1 MRWRSTPRPRR
12 HDRALFSL
20 NRIDNWRDRA
30 VTAKLPPPGAWAM
43 SAITALFRV
52 QRIQMTQ
59 FFSSQ
64 WIRVSAVAAITLLI
78 AACGKGQHPAAPA
91 AADKSATP
99 AATAGAIV
107 DGCPIPRDAYDDYLK
122 GLLRGKPLTDVTAE
136 EKNQVLDQMI
146 NMQLI
151 ATQAGKDGLDKDP
164 EVATR
169 IALLRTQILAD
180 AAAQKYVKANEPSDQ
195 ELHAAYDAATDKTEY
210 HASHILV
217 PTKEKA
223 EQLIKKIK
231 AGAKFE
237 DVAKA
242 ESTDNSKANGGDL
255 GWFTVAR
262 MVKPFGDSVKG
273 LKKGEITTEPVQ
285 TQYGWHII
293 KLEDTRDAPFDQMKG
308 QLTNVIMQKKFQR

>member
-1 MRWRSTPRPRR
+1 
-12 HDRALFSL
+12 
-20 NRIDNWRDRA
+20 
-30 VTAKLPPPGAWAM
+30 
-43 SAITALFRV
+43 
-52 QRIQMTQ
+52 MTQ
-59 FFSSQ
+59 FLSTQ
-64 WIRVSAVAAITLLI
+64 WTRVSTVAAITLLL
-78 AACGKGQHPAAPA
+78 AACGKGQEAAAPA
-91 AADKSATP
+91 ATDKPTTTP
-99 AATAGAIV
+99 AVAIV
-107 DGCPIPRDAYDDYLK
+107 DGTPISRDAYDDYLK
-122 GLLRGKPLTDVTAE
+122 SLLRGKPLTDVTAD

-180 AAAQKYVKANEPSDQ
+180 AAAQKYVKSNEPSDQ

-223 EQLIKKIK
+223 DQLIKKIK
-231 AGAKFE
+231 GGAKFE

-242 ESTDNSKANGGDL
+242 ESTDNSKTNGGDL
-255 GWFTVAR
+255 GWFTTAR
-262 MVKPFGDSVKG
+262 MVKPFGDAVKG
-273 LKKGEITTEPVQ
+273 LKKGELTTEPVQ

-293 KLEDTRDAPFDQMKG
+293 KLADTRDAPFDQMKA
-308 QLTNVIMQKKFQR
+308 QLTNGIMQKKFQEYIENLKKTAKIEKKL

>member
-1 MRWRSTPRPRR
+1 
-12 HDRALFSL
+12 
-20 NRIDNWRDRA
+20 
-30 VTAKLPPPGAWAM
+30 
-43 SAITALFRV
+43 
-52 QRIQMTQ
+52 MTQ

-64 WIRVSAVAAITLLI
+64 WTRVSTVAAITLLL
-78 AACGKGQHPAAPA
+78 AACGKGQQAAAPSA
-91 AADKSATP
+91 AADKPATP
-99 AATAGAIV
+99 PVAIV
-107 DGCPIPRDAYDDYLK
+107 DGTPISREAYDDYLK
-122 GLLRGKPLTDVTAE
+122 GLLRGKPATDVTPD

-151 ATQAGKDGLDKDP
+151 AAQAEKDGLEKDP
-164 EVATR
+164 DVATR

-195 ELHAAYDAATDKTEY
+195 ELHAAYDTATDKTEY

-231 AGAKFE
+231 GGAKFE

-255 GWFTVAR
+255 GWFTLAR
-262 MVKPFGDSVKG
+262 MVKPFGDAVKT
-273 LKKGEITTEPVQ
+273 LKKGDITQEPVQ

-293 KLEDTRDAPFDQMKG
+293 KLEDTRDAPFDQMKS
-308 QLTNVIMQKKFQR
+308 QLTNGIMQKKFADYIESLKKNAKIEKKL

>member
-1 MRWRSTPRPRR
+1 
-12 HDRALFSL
+12 
-20 NRIDNWRDRA
+20 
-30 VTAKLPPPGAWAM
+30 
-43 SAITALFRV
+43 
-52 QRIQMTQ
+52 MTQ
-59 FFSSQ
+59 FFSAQ
-64 WIRVSAVAAITLLI
+64 WTRISTVAAITLLL
-78 AACGKGQHPAAPA
+78 AACGKGQQAAAPA
-91 AADKSATP
+91 PAEKPATP
-99 AATAGAIV
+99 PVATV
-107 DGCPIPRDAYDDYLK
+107 DGTPISRDAFDDYLK
-122 GLLRGKPLTDVTAE
+122 GLLRGKPVTDVTAE

-151 ATQAGKDGLDKDP
+151 AAQAEKDGLDKDP
-164 EVATR
+164 DVATR

-180 AAAQKYVKANEPSDQ
+180 AAAQKYVKSNEPSDQ

-231 AGAKFE
+231 GGAKFE

-255 GWFTVAR
+255 GWFTLAR
-262 MVKPFGDSVKG
+262 MVKPFGDAVKT
-273 LKKGEITTEPVQ
+273 LKKDEVTPEPVQ

-293 KLEDTRDAPFDQMKG
+293 KLQDTRDAPFEQMKA
-308 QLTNVIMQKKFQR
+308 QLTNGIMQKKFADYIESLKKNAKIEKKL

>member
-1 MRWRSTPRPRR
+1 
-12 HDRALFSL
+12 
-20 NRIDNWRDRA
+20 
-30 VTAKLPPPGAWAM
+30 
-43 SAITALFRV
+43 
-52 QRIQMTQ
+52 MTQ
-59 FFSSQ
+59 FFNTQ
-64 WIRVSAVAAITLLI
+64 WSRMATVAAITVLL
-78 AACGKGQHPAAPA
+78 AACGKGQQAAAPAPA
-91 AADKSATP
+91 AADKPTVQP
-99 AATAGAIV
+99 VAIV
-107 DGCPIPRDAYDDYLK
+107 DGTPISRDAYDDYLK
-122 GLLRGKPLTDVTAE
+122 SLLRGKPLTDVTAE

-151 ATQAGKDGLDKDP
+151 AEQAEKDGLEKDP
-164 EVATR
+164 DVATR

-180 AAAQKYVKANEPSDQ
+180 AAAQKYVKTNEPSDQ

-223 EQLIKKIK
+223 QQLIKKIK

-255 GWFTVAR
+255 GWFTTAR
-262 MVKPFGDSVKG
+262 MVKPFGDAVKS
-273 LKKGEITTEPVQ
+273 LKKGEITSDPVQ

-293 KLEDTRDAPFDQMKG
+293 LLTDTRDAPFDQFKG
-308 QLTNVIMQKKFQR
+308 QLTNGIMQKKFQDYIENLKKNAKIEKKTV

>member
-1 MRWRSTPRPRR
+1 
-12 HDRALFSL
+12 
-20 NRIDNWRDRA
+20 
-30 VTAKLPPPGAWAM
+30 
-43 SAITALFRV
+43 
-52 QRIQMTQ
+52 MTH
-59 FFSSQ
+59 FFSTQ
-64 WIRVSAVAAITLLI
+64 WTRVSTVAAITLLL
-78 AACGKGQHPAAPA
+78 AACGKGQQAVARPV

-99 AATAGAIV
+99 PVAVV
-107 DGCPIPRDAYDDYLK
+107 DGTPISRDAFDDYLK
-122 GLLRGKPLTDVTAE
+122 GLLRGKPATDVTPD

-151 ATQAGKDGLDKDP
+151 AAQAEKDGLQKDP
-164 EVATR
+164 DVATR

-180 AAAQKYVKANEPSDQ
+180 AAAQKYVKSNQPSDQ

-231 AGAKFE
+231 GGAKFE

-255 GWFTVAR
+255 GWFTLAR
-262 MVKPFGDSVKG
+262 MVKPFGDAVKL
-273 LKKGEITTEPVQ
+273 LKKGEITSEPVQ

-293 KLEDTRDAPFDQMKG
+293 KLEDTRDAPFEQMKA
-308 QLTNVIMQKKFQR
+308 QLTNGIMQKKFADYIEGLKKTAKIEKKLT

>member
-1 MRWRSTPRPRR
+1 
-12 HDRALFSL
+12 
-20 NRIDNWRDRA
+20 
-30 VTAKLPPPGAWAM
+30 
-43 SAITALFRV
+43 
-52 QRIQMTQ
+52 MTQ
-59 FFSSQ
+59 FFSAQ
-64 WIRVSAVAAITLLI
+64 WTRVSTVAAITLLL
-78 AACGKGQHPAAPA
+78 AACGKGQQAAAPPA

-99 AATAGAIV
+99 PVAVVNGT
-107 DGCPIPRDAYDDYLK
+107 PISREAFDDYLK
-122 GLLRGKPLTDVTAE
+122 GLLRGKPATDVTPD

-151 ATQAGKDGLDKDP
+151 AAQAEKDGLDKDP
-164 EVATR
+164 DVATR
-169 IALLRTQILAD
+169 LALLRTQIMAD
-180 AAAQKYVKANEPSDQ
+180 AAAQKYVKGNEPSDQ

-231 AGAKFE
+231 GGAKFE

-255 GWFTVAR
+255 GWFTLAR
-262 MVKPFGDSVKG
+262 MVKPFGDAVKT
-273 LKKGEITTEPVQ
+273 LKKDEITQEPVQ

-293 KLEDTRDAPFDQMKG
+293 KLQDTRDAPFDQMKS
-308 QLTNVIMQKKFQR
+308 QLTNGIMQKKFADYIDGLKKTAKIEKKLT

>member
-1 MRWRSTPRPRR
+1 
-12 HDRALFSL
+12 
-20 NRIDNWRDRA
+20 
-30 VTAKLPPPGAWAM
+30 
-43 SAITALFRV
+43 
-52 QRIQMTQ
+52 MTQ
-59 FFSSQ
+59 FLSAQ
-64 WIRVSAVAAITLLI
+64 WTRASTVAAITILL
-78 AACGKGQHPAAPA
+78 AACGKGQQAVVAPA
-91 AADKSATP
+91 AAEKP
-99 AATAGAIV
+99 AAAPGAIV
-107 DGCPIPRDAYDDYLK
+107 DGTPISREAYDDYLK
-122 GLLRGKPLTDVTAE
+122 GLLRGKPATDVTAD

-151 ATQAGKDGLDKDP
+151 AAQAEKDGLEKDP
-164 EVATR
+164 DVATR
-169 IALLRTQILAD
+169 IALLRTQIMAD
-180 AAAQKYVKANEPSDQ
+180 AAAQKYVKSNEPSDQ

-210 HASHILV
+210 HALHILV

-255 GWFTVAR
+255 GWFTLAR
-262 MVKPFGDSVKG
+262 MVKPFGDAVKG
-273 LKKGEITTEPVQ
+273 LKKGEFTTEPVQ

-308 QLTNVIMQKKFQR
+308 QLTNVIMQKKFQEYIDGLKKTAKIEKKL